1 MPACYSSCILTIE
14 VPSLRLAIPTLCA
27 LTLIFSTS
35 FAARA
40 DGPNDRKPTDPR
52 TLLSVPG
59 STAVPLPV
67 DALLTSTRIFALAHS
82 RDGQKLAYIST
93 ASGRPNLWV
102 MNSDGTA
109 AQQLIHNNENQS
121 GPIFTHDGASI
132 VYSQDRGGN
141 EYDDIFIVATTG
153 GASRNLT
160 NTENISET
168 AQEFCPDG
176 TLLAIGIKQKTA
188 PATNLAIMQWPAGT
202 VRQLTHETDP
212 KASWSEN
219 AWSPEGKFL
228 YATRSLGI
236 DDSDIYRI
244 DVTTGKAEK
253 LLDHTGKQLI
263 SIAQLSHDG
272 HTALLTSN
280 AKGGYENVAILDLAT
295 RNLRWLT
302 DTQWAAFGVAF
313 SANDKSVVY
322 VLNAD
327 GRVSTRFLDLTTL
340 KETDRNI
347 PSGMNFPAATPTPF
361 LPNGSMLLSH
371 EDSSHPAE
379 IYRLA
384 KDNTL
389 TQITHNA
396 NETLQHAVLPTSQLV
411 TYKSFDGKLISAFV
425 WVPPNLKRD
434 GTAAAVVMPHGGPT
448 GQTSDAFNGRAE
460 LLASRGFVVIAP
472 NVRGSTGY
480 GMDFQNANIKDLGGA
495 DLKDEIAGVDFL
507 KASGFIDPKRVGIWG
522 GSYGGYMTLM
532 AIGKTPAVWSAAV
545 DEYGILNWLTMLEHE
560 DPRLQEYEK
569 SLLGDPVKDRA
580 VYEASSPLKYIRDER
595 APLLV
600 LQGDNDIRVP
610 KEEAQQ
616 VVSILKSEGR
626 TVDAVYY
633 PDEGHGFNKREHQQ
647 DELSRSLAWL
657 QKYLQTT
664 P

>member
-1 MPACYSSCILTIE
+1 MRTAKPI
-14 VPSLRLAIPTLCA
+14 LCA
-27 LTLIFSTS
+27 LTLLTS
-35 FAARA
+35 ASLSALA
-40 DGPNDRKPTDPR
+40 DGPNDRKSTDPH
-52 TLLSVPG
+52 TLISAPG
-59 STAVPLPV
+59 PAAVPLPV
-67 DALLTSTRIFALAHS
+67 DALLTSTRIFASAHS
-82 RDGQKLAYIST
+82 RDGGKLAYIST

-102 MNSDGTA
+102 MNTDGTNP
-109 AQQLIHNNENQS
+109 QQLIHNNENQS
-121 GPIFTHDGASI
+121 GPLFTHDGAAI

-141 EYDDIFIVATTG
+141 EYDDIFLVPTTG
-153 GASRNLT
+153 GEPRNLT
-160 NTENISET
+160 NTDNISEN
-168 AQEFCPDG
+168 AEQFSPDG
-176 TLLAIGIKQKTA
+176 TLLALSIKQKTA
-188 PATNLAIMQWPAGT
+188 PATDLGIMQWPAAT
-202 VRQLTHETDP
+202 IRQITHETDP
-212 KASWSEN
+212 KASWSTN
-219 AWSPEGKFL
+219 AWSPDSKL
-228 YATRSLGI
+228 IYATRSIGV

-244 DVTTGKAEK
+244 DVATGQAEK
-253 LLDHTGKQLI
+253 LLTHTGKQLVG
-263 SIAQLSHDG
+263 IAELSHDG
-272 HTALLTSN
+272 RTLLLTSN
-280 AKGGYENVAILDLAT
+280 AKGGYENVALLDLAT
-295 RNLRWLT
+295 KKLNWLT

-313 SANDKSVVY
+313 SPDDKSIVY

-327 GRVSTRFLDLTTL
+327 GRVSTRFLDLKTH
-340 KETDRNI
+340 KESDRNI
-347 PSGMNFPAATPTPF
+347 PAGMNFPSSSPTLF
-361 LPNGSMLLSH
+361 LPDGSMLLSH

-379 IYRLA
+379 LYRLA
-384 KDNTL
+384 KDNSL
-389 TQITHNA
+389 TQITNNA

-434 GTAAAVVMPHGGPT
+434 GTAAAVVLPHGGPT

-532 AIGKTPAVWSAAV
+532 AIGKTPAIWSAAV

-580 VYEASSPLKYIRDER
+580 IYEASSPLKYIRDER

-626 TVDAVYY
+626 TVDAVFY

-647 DELSRSLAWL
+647 DELTRSIAWL
-657 QKYLQTT
+657 QKYLQ
-664 P
+664 PIP